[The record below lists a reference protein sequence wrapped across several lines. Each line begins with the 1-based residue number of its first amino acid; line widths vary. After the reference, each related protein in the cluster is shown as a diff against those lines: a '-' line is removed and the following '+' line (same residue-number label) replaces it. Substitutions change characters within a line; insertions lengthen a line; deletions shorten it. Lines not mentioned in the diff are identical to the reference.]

1 MEALL
6 RKRMVY
12 QTDLRKSV
20 VEFCRDPIVEIGQQQ
35 PLRDLEE
42 VKVHLEELERKRTA
56 FLPVQESIESKVKS
70 EDLET
75 TLAEH

>member
-20 VEFCRDPIVEIGQQQ
+20 VEFCRDPIVEIGQQ
-35 PLRDLEE
+35 PPPRDLE
-42 VKVHLEELERKRTA
+42 K
-56 FLPVQESIESKVKS
+56 I
-70 EDLET
+70 
-75 TLAEH
+75 